1 MTDQSEVTTPPG
13 MNAFEYGKW
22 LVKVWV
28 ENKQSLWRRE
38 LTGDVLRKG
47 QSMGLVDTNLK
58 VDDTSVQALRM
69 GVLKA
74 RREVLGFD

>member
-1 MTDQSEVTTPPG
+1 MTDQSEVTTPSG

-22 LVKVWV
+22 IVKDGWSD
-28 ENKQSLWRRE
+28 KLHLGRRE
-38 LTGDVLRKG
+38 LMEDVLRKG

-69 GVLKA
+69 GVTKA
-74 RREVLGFD
+74 RREVLGY

>member
-1 MTDQSEVTTPPG
+1 MTDQSEVTTPSD

-28 ENKQSLWRRE
+28 ENKQSLWRR
-38 LTGDVLRKG
+38 KG
-47 QSMGLVDTNLK
+47 QSRGLVDTNLK

-74 RREVLGFD
+74 RREVLRLT